1 MVFCFYAVFGGD
13 EGINLLKAGWK
24 SYTGEEYGEG
34 IAALIPIKKE
44 FSSGW
49 FLCAEFHVRIVRV
62 LNLQEEGRPLVSE
75 TQRPSRVDTLV
86 LSWPF

>member
-1 MVFCFYAVFGGD
+1 VRAGCGCYIWCFYAVFGGD

-24 SYTGEEYGEG
+24 SYTGEGYGEG

-49 FLCAEFHVRIVRV
+49 FLCAEFHVRIERV
-62 LNLQEEGRPLVSE
+62 LNLQRREDRL
-75 TQRPSRVDTLV
+75 
-86 LSWPF
+86 

>member
-1 MVFCFYAVFGGD
+1 MVCYAVFGGD
-13 EGINLLKAGWK
+13 EGIDLLKAGWK

-34 IAALIPIKKE
+34 IAALISIKKE

-62 LNLQEEGRPLVSE
+62 LNLQRREDRL
-75 TQRPSRVDTLV
+75 
-86 LSWPF
+86 